1 MRRRGFL
8 LTAGGLAAGGPS
20 LMVPRRAR
28 AQAIDIKEVTTPL
41 GIKAWLVEDH
51 SVPVV
56 TLSFSIK
63 FAFGQR
69 QVISAR
75 ALVRS
80 PSSTKPIPA
89 SPCSVTTAIA
99 SPKGEG

>member
-28 AQAIDIKEVTTPL
+28 AQAIDIKEVTTPI

-51 SVPVV
+51 SVPVL
-56 TLSFSIK
+56 TLSFSI
-63 FAFGQR
+63 AGG
-69 QVISAR
+69 AR
-75 ALVRS
+75 SEEHTSELQS
-80 PSSTKPIPA
+80 H
-89 SPCSVTTAIA
+89 
-99 SPKGEG
+99 